1 MSAFDPILGHERVLA
16 PLRRALAE
24 GRLHPSLLF
33 HGPEGVGKRLAAF
46 AIAAALNC
54 TVRAGEGCGECSS
67 CRRTLKGY
75 GEDRLKSPDQNR
87 AAAHHADVLYYA
99 PRRRQIQIE
108 QILDLCREAGFR
120 PFEGKRRIF
129 IIDPAERMNRE
140 AANALLKTLEEPPA
154 GAVLILISSQP
165 DALPAT
171 IRSRCQAIRFAP
183 LPREELAALLT
194 RQGRAEAERLAA
206 LADGSVGRAL
216 AIDLEAHDE
225 GRARLVAFLEACGE
239 PRGALAALGLAQE
252 IGADAE
258 TFDRAADL
266 LTSILRDLA
275 VVAIGGPE
283 ARSLRHP
290 DLGALLLRL
299 APRLAAEVP
308 GTLDRIEEARRR
320 VRGNVAP
327 RLAAEAIL
335 AHLARSVPPNVG

>member
-1 MSAFDPILGHERVLA
+1 MSVFDPIIGHDRALA
-16 PLRRALAE
+16 PLRRALAAD
-24 GRLHPSLLF
+24 RLHSSLLF
-33 HGPEGVGKRLAAF
+33 HGPEGVGKRLSAF
-46 AIAAALNC
+46 ALAAALNC
-54 TVRAGEGCGECSS
+54 AQPEAEGCGECSS

-75 GEDRLKSPDQNR
+75 GEERLKSPDQNR
-87 AAAHHADVLYYA
+87 APAHHADVLYYA

-120 PFEGKRRIF
+120 PFEGRRRIF

-140 AANALLKTLEEPPA
+140 AANALLKTLEEPPP
-154 GAVLILISSQP
+154 GAVLILISAQP

-171 IRSRCQAIRFAP
+171 IRSRCQAIRFTP

-216 AIDLEAHDE
+216 AIDLVEHDAIR
-225 GRARLVAFLEACGE
+225 GRLVAFLEACGE
-239 PRGALAALGLAQE
+239 PGGPLAALGLAQE

-258 TFDRAADL
+258 TFDRTTEL
-266 LTSILRDLA
+266 LTSLLRDLA
-275 VVAIGGPE
+275 VVAVGGT
-283 ARSLRHP
+283 AASSLRHP

-299 APRLAAEVP
+299 APRLAAGVP
-308 GTLDRIEEARRR
+308 ETLDRIEEARRR

-335 AHLARSVPPNVG
+335 SRLARPRQA